1 MRLSFYR
8 VDEII
13 IFHSLQK
20 EAIKAIIEIQ
30 LRFVN
35 KRLAEKKCALVL
47 SDAAKELLVEQGF
60 DPVYGARPL
69 KRALQHSIL
78 DPLALKLLNGDFV
91 EGDCIAVD
99 VDPQSQEITFT
110 KGQGTVAA

>member
-1 MRLSFYR
+1 M
-8 VDEII
+8 
-13 IFHSLQK
+13 
-20 EAIKAIIEIQ
+20 
-30 LRFVN
+30 
-35 KRLAEKKCALVL
+35 
-47 SDAAKELLVEQGF
+47 LVEQGF

-91 EGDCIAVD
+91 EGDSIEID
-99 VDPQSQEITFT
+99 VNPQSHEITFS